1 MVLIVIKIGG
11 SLIETA
17 RELVRLIHEYALE
30 TGVRILIV
38 PGGGVFADTVRTA
51 SDTHAISD
59 EAAHWMAILAMDQYA
74 HYLADGTDLELIS
87 EIEPAH
93 SIPSIHST
101 HSIPIGASILLSY
114 DLLKRPGVG
123 LAHTW
128 NTTSDTI
135 AGWIAA
141 RLCARFIKATDVDGI
156 FRDGELLSETTARE
170 LLLMGETCVDAELP
184 RLLISESLNCCI
196 VNGNRPD
203 SVIDA
208 IRGVCGGTVVIG
220 AEP

>member
-11 SLIETA
+11 SLIGNA

-51 SDTHAISD
+51 GDTYTISD

-74 HYLADGTDLELIS
+74 HYLADGTNLELVS

-93 SIPSIHST
+93 ST
-101 HSIPIGASILLSY
+101 HPIPIGASILLSY
-114 DLLKRPGVG
+114 DLLKRPDVG
-123 LAHTW
+123 LVHTW

-203 SVIDA
+203 FVIDA